1 MSNYP
6 DDVSPNDPRAPW
18 NQKDPVMT
26 ECDDCGGT
34 GFNGHDCGEDTCCC
48 LNPEENVECGR
59 CDGEGE
65 VEVEDDEA

>member
-18 NQKDPVMT
+18 NAKDPVYE
-26 ECDDCGGT
+26 ECDECAGT

-48 LNPEENVECGR
+48 LNPSDNMECET
-59 CDGEGE
+59 CSGEGK
-65 VEVEDDEA
+65 VEVEDEL